1 MTRILALDISGI
13 PFRWLTN
20 QRAIYYM
27 ATGKV
32 AWSLGDDA
40 MRFRGGITKDGER
53 SHVDVPPII
62 ALAKSEVMVRYAQSR
77 ELPLGDD
84 NTMLFARDL
93 GICAYCGELFADED
107 LTREHIVPR
116 ARGGRDIWTNVVS
129 ACAPCNSRKAC
140 RTPEEA
146 RMPLLYV
153 PYSPCQYEHFILSG
167 RGILV
172 DQMDY
177 LRARLPKHSRL
188 QA

>member
-1 MTRILALDISGI
+1 MRILALDISGV
-13 PFRWLTN
+13 PFRWLSS
-20 QRAIYYM
+20 QRAIYYV

-40 MRFRGGITKDGER
+40 VRFRGGTTKSGDR

-62 ALAKSEVMVRYAQSR
+62 ALAKSEVMVRHAQAR
-77 ELPLGDD
+77 DLPLGDD
-84 NTMLFARDL
+84 NAMLFARDL
-93 GICAYCGELFADED
+93 GICAYCGDRFDHDE

-116 ARGGRDIWTNVVS
+116 ARGGRDVWMNVVT

-153 PYSPCQYEHFILSG
+153 PYSPCRFEHFILSG
-167 RGILV
+167 RGILA
-172 DQMDY
+172 DQMAY
-177 LRARLPKHSRL
+177 LAARLPKHSRL
-188 QA
+188 QG